1 MDNEENDTV
10 DALKQEPED
19 AKAQF
24 SDTPMA
30 QSCSSSRTTS
40 TEGPNDEGDAIGFN
54 FNSYQ
59 EHLHDQLPLET
70 FTDQD
75 CPYYVLE
82 PGRKLAIIF
91 NHENFLED
99 RMPKRTG
106 TEQDVAAI
114 KKTFEG
120 LGFDVKNHDDLTVDE
135 IFPVLYSIQRR
146 KDLSC
151 LALFIL
157 SHGESDG
164 LLYAYDQ
171 NYKLHRNVIQ
181 QLLPDVCPS
190 LAGKPKM
197 IFIQACQGTE
207 TDAGVR
213 IKPRGVR
220 QRHTSSDSVN
230 SVSLPYCIPNYSDL
244 LIYSAAYTGHYSFRN
259 KRDGSWLIQTLCKEL
274 QESPANEDLVSV
286 LTSVSQKV
294 AISKTS
300 HATVDEY
307 NKKKQI
313 PLKQDT
319 LIRKIYLK
327 SVPNPQPMTVDQ
339 GSSACNGINEASKN
353 NITTDD
359 RHKFRSKENCLCM

>member
-1 MDNEENDTV
+1 MDNEKNDTV

-19 AKAQF
+19 TKAQF
-24 SDTPMA
+24 SDTPLA
-30 QSCSSSRTTS
+30 QSCSSSTTTT
-40 TEGPNDEGDAIGFN
+40 TEGPNDEGDAVGFN
-54 FNSYQ
+54 FHGYQ
-59 EHLHDQLPLET
+59 EHLHDQLPLDT

-91 NHENFLED
+91 NHENFLND
-99 RMPKRTG
+99 RMDKRTG
-106 TEQDVAAI
+106 TEQDVVAI
-114 KKTFEG
+114 KETFEG
-120 LGFDVKNHDDLTVDE
+120 LGFEVKRHDDLTVDR
-135 IFPVLYSIQRR
+135 IFQVLYSIQKR

-171 NYKLHRNVIQ
+171 NYKLHRHVIQ

-197 IFIQACQGTE
+197 IFIQACQGTD
-207 TDAGVR
+207 TDAGIR

-230 SVSLPYCIPNYSDL
+230 SVNLPYCIPNYSDL

-259 KRDGSWLIQTLCKEL
+259 KREGSWLIQTLCKEL

-286 LTSVSQKV
+286 LTIVSQKV

-300 HATVDEY
+300 HATHEEY

-327 SVPNPQPMTVDQ
+327 SVPNPPPMSVDQ
-339 GSSACNGINEASKN
+339 SSFARNGNEASKN
-353 NITTDD
+353 NTTADD
-359 RHKFRSKENCLCM
+359 QPKFRSKDNCLCM

>member
-1 MDNEENDTV
+1 MDNEENDCI
-10 DALKQEPED
+10 DGIQQEPEET
-19 AKAQF
+19 KAQF
-24 SDTPMA
+24 SDTPLP
-30 QSCSSSRTTS
+30 QSCSSSTTTT

-54 FNSYQ
+54 IPGYQ
-59 EHLHDQLPLET
+59 RHLADQLPLDTITE
-70 FTDQD
+70 QD

-91 NHENFLED
+91 NHENFQHE
-99 RMPKRTG
+99 RMAKRTG
-106 TEQDVAAI
+106 TEQDVVAI
-114 KKTFEG
+114 KETFQG
-120 LGFDVKNHDDLTVDE
+120 LGFHVENHNDLTVDR
-135 IFPVLYSIQRR
+135 IFQVLYSIQKR

-213 IKPRGVR
+213 IKPRGPR

-259 KRDGSWLIQTLCKEL
+259 KREGSWLIQTLCNQL
-274 QESPANEDLVSV
+274 QESPAHEDLVSV
-286 LTSVSQKV
+286 LTNVSHKV
-294 AISKTS
+294 AIEKTS
-300 HATVDEY
+300 HATIDEY
-307 NKKKQI
+307 NNKKQI

-327 SVPNPQPMTVDQ
+327 SVPQTTNTEQ
-339 GSSACNGINEASKN
+339 GSSVRNEN
-353 NITTDD
+353 QGPQNTIMTDD
-359 RHKFRSKENCLCM
+359 QQKFKSKDNCLCM